1 MKIDGALNN
10 KYKKQKSFIILS
22 YMYNLPLKF
31 GVLLLAEPVLPLN
44 NNGDWVRAKIPLAE
58 TGFRTF
64 ELGGVIAAEN
74 GKIRHSVVDF
84 IHMTSYNHLKNK
96 MV

>member
-10 KYKKQKSFIILS
+10 KYKKQKGFIT
-22 YMYNLPLKF
+22 MYNLPLKF

-44 NNGDWVRAKIPLAE
+44 NNGDWVRAKIPLAD

-64 ELGGVIAAEN
+64 ELGGVTAAEN
-74 GKIRHSVVDF
+74 GKIRHSVMDF
-84 IHMTSYNHLKNK
+84 IHMTSCNHLKNK
-96 MV
+96 TV